1 MAATTTTVAAIGHL
15 IRGTPGRAVQIT
27 SWTTDMGVTAEAV
40 LQTGATAAT
49 AHPTAHPV
57 ALLAVPLTAPLTTTG
72 PPTALGSSPP
82 LDAGPNPQTALGSS
96 PPPDA
101 GPNPQTPTAGIA
113 LQRDRPA
120 APRSLLWMSLY

>member
-1 MAATTTTVAAIGHL
+1 MAAIATAAAIGHL

-27 SWTTDMGVTAEAV
+27 SWTTDMGVSAEAV
-40 LQTGATAAT
+40 LQTGTTAAT
-49 AHPTAHPV
+49 VHPTARPTAHPV
-57 ALLAVPLTAPLTTTG
+57 AHPIVPLIAIG
-72 PPTALGSSPP
+72 PP
-82 LDAGPNPQTALGSS
+82 TALGSS

-113 LQRDRPA
+113 PQRDRPA

>member
-1 MAATTTTVAAIGHL
+1 MAAIATAAAIGHL

-27 SWTTDMGVTAEAV
+27 SWTTDMGVSAEAV

-49 AHPTAHPV
+49 IHPTAHPV
-57 ALLAVPLTAPLTTTG
+57 AHPTALLAVPLIVPLIAIG
-72 PPTALGSSPP
+72 PPTALS
-82 LDAGPNPQTALGSS
+82 SS

-113 LQRDRPA
+113 PQRDRPA

>member
-1 MAATTTTVAAIGHL
+1 MAAIATAAAIGHL

-27 SWTTDMGVTAEAV
+27 SWTTDMGVSAEAV

-49 AHPTAHPV
+49 VHPTARPTAHPVAHPTAHPT
-57 ALLAVPLTAPLTTTG
+57 ALLAVPLIVPLI
-72 PPTALGSSPP
+72 AISPP
-82 LDAGPNPQTALGSS
+82 TALGSS

-113 LQRDRPA
+113 PQRDRPA

>member
-1 MAATTTTVAAIGHL
+1 MAAIATAAAIGHL

-27 SWTTDMGVTAEAV
+27 SWTTDMGVSAEAV

-49 AHPTAHPV
+49 AHPTA
-57 ALLAVPLTAPLTTTG
+57 LLAVPLIVPLIAIG
-72 PPTALGSSPP
+72 PP
-82 LDAGPNPQTALGSS
+82 TALGSS

-113 LQRDRPA
+113 PQRDRPA

>member
-1 MAATTTTVAAIGHL
+1 MAAIATAAAIGHL

-27 SWTTDMGVTAEAV
+27 SWTTDMGVSAEAV
-40 LQTGATAAT
+40 LQTGATTAT
-49 AHPTAHPV
+49 VHPTARPTAHPV
-57 ALLAVPLTAPLTTTG
+57 AHPTALLAVPLIVPLIAIG

-82 LDAGPNPQTALGSS
+82 T
-96 PPPDA
+96 DA

-113 LQRDRPA
+113 PQRDRPA

>member
-1 MAATTTTVAAIGHL
+1 MAAIATAAAIGHL

-27 SWTTDMGVTAEAV
+27 SWTTDMGVSAEAV

-49 AHPTAHPV
+49 VHPTARPTAHPV
-57 ALLAVPLTAPLTTTG
+57 AHPIVPLIAIG
-72 PPTALGSSPP
+72 PP
-82 LDAGPNPQTALGSS
+82 TALGSS

-113 LQRDRPA
+113 PQRDRPA

>member
-1 MAATTTTVAAIGHL
+1 MAAIATAAAIGHL

-27 SWTTDMGVTAEAV
+27 SWTTDMGVSAEAV

-49 AHPTAHPV
+49 IHPTAHPV
-57 ALLAVPLTAPLTTTG
+57 AHPTALLAVPLIVPLIAIG
-72 PPTALGSSPP
+72 PP
-82 LDAGPNPQTALGSS
+82 TALGSS

-101 GPNPQTPTAGIA
+101 GPNPQTPTAGITP
-113 LQRDRPA
+113 QRDRPA

>member
-1 MAATTTTVAAIGHL
+1 MAAIATAAAIGHL

-27 SWTTDMGVTAEAV
+27 SWTTDMGVSAEAV
-40 LQTGATAAT
+40 LQTGAATVHPTAR
-49 AHPTAHPV
+49 PTAHPV
-57 ALLAVPLTAPLTTTG
+57 AHPIVPLIAIG
-72 PPTALGSSPP
+72 PP
-82 LDAGPNPQTALGSS
+82 TALGSS

-113 LQRDRPA
+113 PQRDRPA

>member
-1 MAATTTTVAAIGHL
+1 MAAIATAAAIGHL

-27 SWTTDMGVTAEAV
+27 SWTTDMGVSAEAV

-49 AHPTAHPV
+49 VHPTARPTAHPV
-57 ALLAVPLTAPLTTTG
+57 AHPTALLAVPLIVPLIAIG
-72 PPTALGSSPP
+72 PP
-82 LDAGPNPQTALGSS
+82 TALGSS

-113 LQRDRPA
+113 PQRDRPA